1 MWCLG
6 QTSAVLH
13 EPNQYDRYTESAF
26 HGAWS
31 PSKSQESFYRHGTL
45 VWSPAHISLLR
56 EVVLISL
63 GGHTVSLLG
72 PLSPSDQERTLWVNA
87 GRGTLS
93 RRIHVIMYFWILAFL
108 RMTWSRKRFSAE
120 ARERDRHGQRSRL
133 WWPWDGRRHEWVQAT
148 DKQRPLRQQSKRQLL
163 RRGASDRRHVCAK
176 RTGQS
181 PSKQNYTGSLHPL
194 AWPCYSLFRICL
206 FVTLPLSFK
215 PGLWSFLVSHQ
226 F

>member
-93 RRIHVIMYFWILAFL
+93 RRIHMITSGFLLFWGWLDP
-108 RMTWSRKRFSAE
+108 
-120 ARERDRHGQRSRL
+120 ERDSRL
-133 WWPWDGRRHEWVQAT
+133 RQEKGTDT
-148 DKQRPLRQQSKRQLL
+148 DKEAGCGGPETGEDMSECKQQIS
-163 RRGASDRRHVCAK
+163 RGH
-176 RTGQS
+176 
-181 PSKQNYTGSLHPL
+181 
-194 AWPCYSLFRICL
+194 
-206 FVTLPLSFK
+206 
-215 PGLWSFLVSHQ
+215 
-226 F
+226 